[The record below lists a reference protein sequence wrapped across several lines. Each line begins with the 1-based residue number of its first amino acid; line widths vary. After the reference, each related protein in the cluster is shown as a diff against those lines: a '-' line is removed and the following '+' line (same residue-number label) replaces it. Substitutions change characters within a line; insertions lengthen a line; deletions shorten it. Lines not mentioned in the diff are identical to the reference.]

1 MNRRNLRDLSSP
13 ESIASALVAVLAV
26 VLIGSQALAARGG
39 DPTTPIESGAPS
51 AIASALPTMDPA
63 IRKAL
68 ATALVI
74 NQSLASRSVS
84 LQAAIAVKNPLAP
97 DIAVHLRLVNSDLTA
112 GIQAADRLLLAPEMA
127 KLGSDLGAFY
137 QGILDRNN
145 LTLGTT
151 IRNNAAYVAGAAAV
165 IKLLE
170 PLPAFNDRIADMLAG
185 RSVASP
191 SPSSRPSPST
201 PPSPTPP
208 PTPSPPP
215 VTAPPPSPTPPPSGS
230 PGASVAPSLVQ
241 NPGFEDGLNHWQLEL
256 TDGAQATI
264 TPEAGAGPDGS
275 TAARVDISVGS
286 QARSGIALVASRI
299 GLSQGAT
306 YTIDVW
312 VKASAAREVRVR
324 LTDGAGQI
332 TAARVFQV
340 TTMWT
345 VVSFQANQLVADP
358 AVQLGLDLGRSDAT
372 VWFDNVVIR
381 ESPG

>member
-1 MNRRNLRDLSSP
+1 
-13 ESIASALVAVLAV
+13 
-26 VLIGSQALAARGG
+26 
-39 DPTTPIESGAPS
+39 
-51 AIASALPTMDPA
+51 
-63 IRKAL
+63 
-68 ATALVI
+68 
-74 NQSLASRSVS
+74 
-84 LQAAIAVKNPLAP
+84 
-97 DIAVHLRLVNSDLTA
+97 
-112 GIQAADRLLLAPEMA
+112 MA

-185 RSVASP
+185 RSAASP
-191 SPSSRPSPST
+191 SPSTGPSPST

-215 VTAPPPSPTPPPSGS
+215 VTAPPASPTPPPSGS
-230 PGASVAPSLVQ
+230 PGPSAAPSLVQ

-256 TDGAQATI
+256 TDGAQATLGL
-264 TPEAGAGPDGS
+264 EAGGGPDGS
-275 TAARVDISVGS
+275 AAARVDIGVGS
-286 QARSGIALVASRI
+286 QARSGISLVASRI

-306 YTIDVW
+306 YTIDVS
-312 VKASAAREVRVR
+312 VKASAAREIRVR

-340 TTMWT
+340 TTTWT
-345 VVSFQANQLVADP
+345 VVSFDANQLVADP

-372 VWFDNVVIR
+372 VWFDNIVIR